1 MFTREGRKA
10 LGLLLQKDAGI
21 REWARTTIGPTGR
34 VEILAQAL
42 FRVESGLCRWRMDG
56 PTSKWLRTLM
66 EHECLGM
73 PANEA
78 REALKVLAAAIPA
91 LNQARAEVMGG
102 TAHA

>member
-42 FRVESGLCRWRMDG
+42 FRVESGLCRRRTDG
-56 PTSKWLRTLM
+56 PTSKWLRQLM
-66 EHECLGM
+66 EHECMQM
-73 PANEA
+73 PVNEA
-78 REALKVLAAAIPA
+78 RETMQVLAAAIPA
-91 LNQARAEVMGG
+91 LNRARGEVMGG
-102 TAHA
+102 KANA